1 MEAPKFNSLFTAL
14 SGKLYRQA
22 KSMLHHTEEAEDALQ
37 EVQLKLWE
45 KREELDKVENPEGFV
60 MRTMRNLCLDKIR
73 KVHDTSELNT
83 ELISKNKNPY
93 EQAELN
99 DLTDRIK
106 RLIDRLPELQRSI
119 VRMRDVEEM
128 ETSEIAFIMSMTEN
142 AVTVNL
148 SRARTKI
155 KTQILNELQVENKT
169 IWKEQMNY

>member
-1 MEAPKFNSLFTAL
+1 
-14 SGKLYRQA
+14 
-22 KSMLHHTEEAEDALQ
+22 
-37 EVQLKLWE
+37 
-45 KREELDKVENPEGFV
+45 

-73 KVHDTSELNT
+73 KVHDTSELNE

-93 EQAELN
+93 EQTELN